1 MKTKAKINRLKKE
14 NKNSERRLLASVGV
28 RDEVSAWA
36 SLICSIAIALVT
48 CGIQIWRMIRDRNS
62 DKEEKKKDE
71 NENDEKENDE
81 E

>member
-1 MKTKAKINRLKKE
+1 MKDGIIGI
-14 NKNSERRLLASVGV
+14 SGCLLACVGV

-36 SLICSIAIALVT
+36 SLICSVAIAVVT

-71 NENDEKENDE
+71 KENDEKENDE
-81 E
+81 K

>member
-1 MKTKAKINRLKKE
+1 MKDGMIGLGGC
-14 NKNSERRLLASVGV
+14 LLASIGV

-36 SLICSIAIALVT
+36 SLICSVAIALVT

-71 NENDEKENDE
+71 KENDEK
-81 E
+81 

>member
-1 MKTKAKINRLKKE
+1 MKDGLIGIGGC
-14 NKNSERRLLASVGV
+14 LLASVGV

-36 SLICSIAIALVT
+36 SLICSIAIAVVT

-71 NENDEKENDE
+71 KENDEK
-81 E
+81 

>member
-1 MKTKAKINRLKKE
+1 MKDGMIGLGGC
-14 NKNSERRLLASVGV
+14 LLASIGV

-36 SLICSIAIALVT
+36 SLVCSVAIALVT

-71 NENDEKENDE
+71 KENDEK
-81 E
+81 

>member
-1 MKTKAKINRLKKE
+1 MKDGMIGIGGC
-14 NKNSERRLLASVGV
+14 LLASIGV

-36 SLICSIAIALVT
+36 SLICSVAIALVT

-71 NENDEKENDE
+71 KENDE

>member
-1 MKTKAKINRLKKE
+1 MKDGLIGIGGC
-14 NKNSERRLLASVGV
+14 LLASVGV

-36 SLICSIAIALVT
+36 SLICSVAIAVVT

-71 NENDEKENDE
+71 KENDEK
-81 E
+81 

>member
-1 MKTKAKINRLKKE
+1 MKDGMIGIGGC
-14 NKNSERRLLASVGV
+14 LLACVGV

-36 SLICSIAIALVT
+36 SLICSVAIALVT

>member
-1 MKTKAKINRLKKE
+1 MKDGIIGF
-14 NKNSERRLLASVGV
+14 SGCLLASVGV

-36 SLICSIAIALVT
+36 SLICSVAIALVT
-48 CGIQIWRMIRDRNS
+48 CVIQIWRMIRDRNS

-71 NENDEKENDE
+71 KENDE

>member
-1 MKTKAKINRLKKE
+1 MKDGMIGIGGC
-14 NKNSERRLLASVGV
+14 LLACVGV

-36 SLICSIAIALVT
+36 SLICSVAIAVVT

-71 NENDEKENDE
+71 KENDEK
-81 E
+81 

>member
-1 MKTKAKINRLKKE
+1 MKDGIIGFGGCM
-14 NKNSERRLLASVGV
+14 LASLSA

-36 SLICSIAIALVT
+36 SLICSVAIAVVT

-71 NENDEKENDE
+71 KEINEK
-81 E
+81 

>member
-1 MKTKAKINRLKKE
+1 MKDGMIGIGGC
-14 NKNSERRLLASVGV
+14 LLASIGV

-36 SLICSIAIALVT
+36 SLICSVAIAIVT

-71 NENDEKENDE
+71 KENDEK
-81 E
+81 

>member
-1 MKTKAKINRLKKE
+1 MKDGIIGI
-14 NKNSERRLLASVGV
+14 SGCLLACVGV

-36 SLICSIAIALVT
+36 SLICSVAIALVT

-62 DKEEKKKDE
+62 DKEKKKDE
-71 NENDEKENDE
+71 KENDEKENDE